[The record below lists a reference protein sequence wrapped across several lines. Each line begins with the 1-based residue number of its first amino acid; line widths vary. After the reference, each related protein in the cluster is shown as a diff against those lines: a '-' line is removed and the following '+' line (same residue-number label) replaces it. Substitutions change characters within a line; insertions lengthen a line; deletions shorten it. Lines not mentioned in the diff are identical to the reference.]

1 MTDPTQIPPAPA
13 DKSDKSAKLP
23 PFWWPDT
30 RSFLAMWM
38 SISSFIIIVLVWWKP
53 PGADNQL
60 LNTLIGLYV
69 GSGLITVINWWV
81 GSSKSS
87 DDKNAP
93 LIASAM
99 PKGP

>member
-1 MTDPTQIPPAPA
+1 MTDATQIPPPPIPTTVMAN
-13 DKSDKSAKLP
+13 LP

-38 SISSFIIIVLVWWKP
+38 SVSSFFIIVLVWWKP

-87 DDKNAP
+87 QDKDAT
-93 LIASAM
+93 IASQISA
-99 PKGP
+99 KGP